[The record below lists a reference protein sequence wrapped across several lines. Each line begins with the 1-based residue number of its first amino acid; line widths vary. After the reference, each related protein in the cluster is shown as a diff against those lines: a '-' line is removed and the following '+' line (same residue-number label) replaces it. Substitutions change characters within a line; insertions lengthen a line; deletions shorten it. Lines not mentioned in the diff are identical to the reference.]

1 MSHTPEVKARISAAI
16 KARYE
21 SDPTYRQKVSAA
33 AKRGRAKQQSELDR
47 LRVEVV
53 ELRAEVARLKGE
65 QS

>member
-33 AKRGRAKQQSELDR
+33 GKRGRAKQISEVES
-47 LRVEVV
+47 LRAEVKA
-53 ELRAEVARLKGE
+53 LRAEVARLKGE
-65 QS
+65 A